1 LAGITPP
8 PREGLQFP
16 LRFGPI
22 SWFPVMQAV
31 SEDTQ
36 NGHNTKLDSIYFGY
50 IPETGNTLICREMV
64 KKAVQFNRIKDELL
78 KQGKT
83 QAWLADE
90 LGVEFQTISRYV
102 NNRRQPS
109 IETLYQIAKILKVS
123 PKDLL
128 RDP

>member
-1 LAGITPP
+1 MAK
-8 PREGLQFP
+8 R
-16 LRFGPI
+16 
-22 SWFPVMQAV
+22 
-31 SEDTQ
+31 
-36 NGHNTKLDSIYFGY
+36 
-50 IPETGNTLICREMV
+50 
-64 KKAVQFNRIKDELL
+64 AVQFNRIKDELL

-90 LGVEFQTISRYV
+90 LGVEFQTVSRYV

-109 IETLYQIAKILKVS
+109 IETLYHIAKILKVS